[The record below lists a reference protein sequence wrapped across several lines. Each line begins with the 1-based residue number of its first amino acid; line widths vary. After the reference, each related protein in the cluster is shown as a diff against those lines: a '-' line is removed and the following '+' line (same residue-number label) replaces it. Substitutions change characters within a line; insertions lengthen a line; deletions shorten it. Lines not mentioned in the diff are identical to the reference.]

1 MKNKIISI
9 IEESIALKNLVKQ
22 KLANQ
27 IASASLILCSSI
39 KSGNKIYICGNGGS
53 AADAQHFAAELVVR
67 YKNERKSI
75 PCIGLTT
82 DTSIITACANDYSY
96 DQIFSRQIEG
106 LGSSGDLLIG
116 ITTSGNSQNIIEA
129 FKLAKDK
136 GMLTVCLTG
145 KDGGKV
151 KSMDLDHTIV
161 VPSNSTARIQEVHEL
176 ILHAWCEM
184 MDDEFTE
191 KSN

>member
-1 MKNKIISI
+1 MIEQLTLVNEEIIKVLKSNRKI
-9 IEESIALKNLVKQ
+9 L
-22 KLANQ
+22 
-27 IASASLILCSSI
+27 
-39 KSGNKIYICGNGGS
+39 ICGNGGS
-53 AADAQHFAAELVVR
+53 AADAQHFTAELMVR
-67 YKNERKSI
+67 YRNERISL
-75 PCIGLTT
+75 PCIALTT

-96 DQIFSRQIEG
+96 DQIFSRQIKG

-116 ITTSGNSQNIIEA
+116 ISTSGNSQNIIEA

-184 MDDEFTE
+184 IDDEFTE